1 MRISVFVFVVAAL
14 AGCGAPP
21 AGSVAA
27 ATAESEA
34 GWRFAGGDAALVL
47 VGRSSGIAFERPGPR
62 AVTAKQQTVRIKAHC
77 GGCPSPA
84 SFEFDAAS
92 PAVPYELDAGIAES
106 IVASVVFPAEGISN
120 FEPLG
125 GQITVREPTSTKPP
139 VVVVRPWSVALTPDC
154 GPKQIEGV
162 FTRLAQAFNGGSPSA
177 LAQALNPLV
186 DFSMTGAPLS
196 KFATHNRS
204 DVGEYVRMRS
214 LAGETICPY
223 LVYASSIGD
232 NAVDLAVYFVR
243 KAADLPS
250 AGSGYRRAF
259 AGTRL
264 SCADL
269 LLLRFN
275 ADLMRD

>member
-34 GWRFAGGDAALVL
+34 GWRFAGGDAALV
-47 VGRSSGIAFERPGPR
+47 GRSSGIAFERPGPR
-62 AVTAKQQTVRIKAHC
+62 PVTAKNTTVRIKAHC

-106 IVASVVFPAEGISN
+106 IVASVVFPAEGIWN

-154 GPKQIEGV
+154 GPKQIEDV
-162 FTRLAQAFNGGSPSA
+162 FTRFAQAFNGGRLFIPIS
-177 LAQALNPLV
+177 
-186 DFSMTGAPLS
+186 SMPPRSETTRSISRCTSSVKLLICRAPVV
-196 KFATHNRS
+196 AI
-204 DVGEYVRMRS
+204 DGRS
-214 LAGETICPY
+214 LARACPA
-223 LVYASSIGD
+223 LTCFSSAS
-232 NAVDLAVYFVR
+232 
-243 KAADLPS
+243 
-250 AGSGYRRAF
+250 
-259 AGTRL
+259 TQT
-264 SCADL
+264 
-269 LLLRFN
+269 
-275 ADLMRD
+275 

>member
-34 GWRFAGGDAALVL
+34 GWRFAGGDAALV
-47 VGRSSGIAFERPGPR
+47 GRSSGIAFERPGPR
-62 AVTAKQQTVRIKAHC
+62 PVTAKNTTARIKAHC

-106 IVASVVFPAEGISN
+106 IVASVVFPAEGIWN

-154 GPKQIEGV
+154 GPKQIEDV
-162 FTRLAQAFNGGSPSA
+162 FTRFAQAFNGGSPGA

-196 KFATHNRS
+196 TFATRNRS
-204 DVGEYVRMRS
+204 DVGDYVRMRS
-214 LAGETICPY
+214 LAGETIHPY
-223 LVYASSIGD
+223 LVYAASIGD

-250 AGSGYRRAF
+250 AGGGYRRAF
-259 AGTRL
+259 AGARL
-264 SCADL
+264 NCADL